1 MRDLKGLQ
9 KSRTPVQLRLKWGLR
24 TSYYSSRQTINQF
37 SISILPATISNSQTD
52 GSLQLPPIIAQTA
65 DKTAKESH
73 FNLIAV
79 KRESLPSL
87 ARPSQSR
94 YRTLCLLIQSNHRHR
109 NPLWSLYHLIS
120 WISSVTALKIAMIL
134 YRRWSMKRSLRCVLY
149 APKRICNQM
158 T

>member
-1 MRDLKGLQ
+1 M
-9 KSRTPVQLRLKWGLR
+9 
-24 TSYYSSRQTINQF
+24 INQF
-37 SISILPATISNSQTD
+37 SISILPAIISNSQTD
-52 GSLQLPPIIAQTA
+52 ESLLLPPIIVQTA

-87 ARPSQSR
+87 DRPCQSR
-94 YRTLCLLIQSNHRHR
+94 YRTLCLLILSNHSHQ
-109 NPLWSLYHLIS
+109 NPLWSLYHQIS
-120 WISSVTALKIAMIL
+120 WISSVIALKIAMTL

-149 APKRICNQM
+149 APKRICNQK